1 MFAIALSFFVNP
13 FHFILAK
20 KEVLSIIHLKN
31 VNICKVAHEL
41 KFGPRKF
48 HSSGCRHFDF
58 CSVIIFIIVCLVS
71 ESIKSCFTNEID
83 KGFLIRWVCIFIIVL
98 GFLIN
103 IFTHRNG
110 TMSWVNG
117 IFLFFFR
124 NSKVKWILIE
134 YVDVRQQKKTKL
146 FSLCSFPIYW
156 LEKKKMM
163 QNVKS
168 SCTIKS
174 NSLKRFFSNSWKSL
188 SESLH
193 IFYVNDFIHYVPL
206 QSKLLEWHSWIRLPG
221 NNNR

>member
-1 MFAIALSFFVNP
+1 MLAIALSFFVNP

-41 KFGPRKF
+41 IFGPRKF

-83 KGFLIRWVCIFIIVL
+83 KGILIRWVCIFIIVL
-98 GFLIN
+98 GFLVN
-103 IFTHRNG
+103 IFMHRNG
-110 TMSWVNG
+110 TMRWVNEIFFFIFSEFG
-117 IFLFFFR
+117 SEMNINWVCRRSSKKKLNYFRYVIFLYI
-124 NSKVKWILIE
+124 W
-134 YVDVRQQKKTKL
+134 TK
-146 FSLCSFPIYW
+146 I
-156 LEKKKMM
+156 KMK

-188 SESLH
+188 FESLH
-193 IFYVNDFIHYVPL
+193 IYYVNDFIHYVPL
-206 QSKLLEWHSWIRLPG
+206 QSEFLEWNSWIRLPG